1 MVEGKRCQIR
11 SHDTA
16 LAPLRKRQIDTQLKS
31 SQGESGFTLITVK
44 SHNIAHPNIY
54 NLEMYLNDNRTY
66 HTEYITSLRF
76 IRDYML
82 IAILR

>member
-44 SHNIAHPNIY
+44 YHNIAHPNIY
-54 NLEMYLNDNRTY
+54 NLEMYLNDSHKHLKTN
-66 HTEYITSLRF
+66 IV
-76 IRDYML
+76 
-82 IAILR
+82 